1 MDTGAQCTLIPSS
14 HQGTESIYIH
24 GVTGGSQELTVL
36 KAEISLIG
44 KDWPKHPTVTGP
56 EAPCILGIP
65 EGKKFGMSPAE
76 EVL

>member
-1 MDTGAQCTLIPSS
+1 MDTGARCTLMPLS
-14 HQGTESIYIH
+14 QLGTKSIYIH

-56 EAPCILGIP
+56 EAPCILGIDYLRKGYFKDP
-65 EGKKFGMSPAE
+65 KGY
-76 EVL
+76 